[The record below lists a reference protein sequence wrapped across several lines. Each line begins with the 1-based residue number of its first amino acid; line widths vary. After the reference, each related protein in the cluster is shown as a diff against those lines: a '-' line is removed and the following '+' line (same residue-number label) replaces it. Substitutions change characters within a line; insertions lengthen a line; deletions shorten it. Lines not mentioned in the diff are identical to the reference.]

1 MIRFII
7 LFFGCSLLIACEQI
21 TGNEASTEMQ
31 TDVAKAVEMF
41 CRGQKKQVE
50 ISRKISKMK
59 ENGQT
64 PSEEIFK
71 ELEEANQDLEAYANA
86 TQKIAEKY
94 KGQERKY
101 AELLKEG
108 QKKCKY

>member
-1 MIRFII
+1 MRYII
-7 LFFGCSLLIACEQI
+7 LFLMWSIFISCEQI
-21 TGNEASTEMQ
+21 TGNEASTEMR

-41 CRGQKKQVE
+41 CKGQKKQVE

-59 ENGQT
+59 ENGQN

-71 ELEEANQDLEAYANA
+71 ELDEANKDLEAYANA
-86 TQKIAEKY
+86 VQEISEKY
-94 KGQERKY
+94 KGEERKY

-108 QKKCKY
+108 QKKCRY